1 VTGKGTKLGER
12 CPKVRLS
19 QDRMPIIPKIIPKKN
34 SGFLRSGL
42 FHSGKVHGA
51 LFGFFGFFG
60 PNLNV
65 TDIITNV
72 ASDLGPVLAFL
83 RSYLGKLECSPL
95 YVLSNLA

>member
-1 VTGKGTKLGER
+1 MRGKGTKLGER

-19 QDRMPIIPKIIPKKN
+19 QDRMPIIPKKIQKK
-34 SGFLRSGL
+34 SGLLRSGL

-65 TDIITNV
+65 TNIITNV
-72 ASDLGPVLAFL
+72 ASGLGPVLAFL

-95 YVLSNLA
+95 SVPSILA